1 MSDTVNIDATETY
14 DLISDFYHRDDLVA
28 KVRYSDAYA
37 QNLYAA
43 LCNMQWQRTEVW
55 PLLKGQLWSVSW
67 RVAGGYIADI
77 RNEGDYLNW
86 YCSGI
91 GPENE
96 SYVSEGTVTDEIA
109 ADLKSLGWIPVPY
122 ED

>member
-1 MSDTVNIDATETY
+1 MLDTVNIDATETY
-14 DLISDFYHRDDLVA
+14 DLIDDFCRRDDLVR
-28 KVRYSDAYA
+28 KVLYSDTYA

-67 RVAGGYIADI
+67 RVAGGCIADI
-77 RNEGDYLNW
+77 RNQGDYLNW

-91 GPENE
+91 GSDNQ

>member
-1 MSDTVNIDATETY
+1 MLDTVNIDETETY
-14 DLISDFYHRDDLVA
+14 DLIDDFRRRNDLVK
-28 KVRYSDAYA
+28 KVRNSDVYA

-55 PLLKGQLWSVSW
+55 PLLKGELWGLTW
-67 RVAGGYIADI
+67 RSAGGSVADI
-77 RNEGDYLNW
+77 RDEGDYLTW

-91 GPENE
+91 GDKPDG
-96 SYVSEGTVTDEIA
+96 YVGEGTVTDEIA